1 MGLIKYIKNYKI
13 KRHLRLYASKN
24 DPIYSLDGIK
34 CWAKIVD
41 CYDGDT
47 CTIVIFLENKR
58 IKYKARMKGYD
69 SPEMKPL
76 LNEPDRDEIKKNA
89 IKAKNRFIELVGG
102 INSIVWV
109 ECGKFDKYGRL
120 LLVVYPKNST
130 KCITV
135 NEIMIQEGFGYSY
148 DGGTKKNKCVN
159 FI

>member
-1 MGLIKYIKNYKI
+1 
-13 KRHLRLYASKN
+13 
-24 DPIYSLDGIK
+24 
-34 CWAKIVD
+34 
-41 CYDGDT
+41 
-47 CTIVIFLENKR
+47 
-58 IKYKARMKGYD
+58 MKGYD

-159 FI
+159 YI